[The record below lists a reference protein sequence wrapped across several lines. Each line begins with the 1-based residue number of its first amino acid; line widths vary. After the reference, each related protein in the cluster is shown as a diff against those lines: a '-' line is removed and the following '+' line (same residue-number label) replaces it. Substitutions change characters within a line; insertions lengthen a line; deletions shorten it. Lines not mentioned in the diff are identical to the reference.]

1 MYFMVIYFQI
11 HYKGDKVMN
20 NFKEDLFYRFI
31 KTKKQPRGVMI
42 ITHGLRANGSAHC
55 CLVKFLLKKGYHV
68 MIWDLP
74 SHGRSGG
81 EPGFID
87 NFTDCV
93 RGMLFI
99 IAQTLREE
107 RKLPI
112 YMIAHSTGFSVTTLA
127 LSWLKNSEK
136 TRILSRI
143 YGIIAVD
150 PAFHVLHNVNRVLQ
164 MLAPIA
170 PLLLKSKWI
179 SRVSVGGWDPNCI
192 TDDEKVIRWMEKNRY
207 FYRGQLFLV
216 SAYEIFVAGEVYPG
230 LKHNPLDGK
239 RTSGVRKDILQ
250 WMEEQSPQG

>member
-1 MYFMVIYFQI
+1 
-11 HYKGDKVMN
+11 
-20 NFKEDLFYRFI
+20 
-31 KTKKQPRGVMI
+31 
-42 ITHGLRANGSAHC
+42 
-55 CLVKFLLKKGYHV
+55 

-216 SAYEIFVAGEVYPG
+216 SAYEIYVAGEKAWKELSMIDLPKHFVYGELDTVTHPISEKELREAGVKNASVKVYPG